1 MPKRNSKDDDDE
13 DGDRPRPKRKQS
25 SGRRPK
31 KRGMPVGLIVGLAI
45 GGVLLL
51 GGVVVAIVM
60 LTRGKPV
67 QAAAPPD
74 PFPNM
79 LAYWSFDDIRVN
91 ADETITI
98 NDGTGRKN
106 HGKMVGGKLAPG
118 RKGNALWLDGRE
130 DTYVDV
136 STAKDLSFAPQ
147 AELTIAAW
155 FLAREKYSG
164 TIVAFHGPTTPTQL
178 DIFVRDNR
186 VIGIIGDDQ
195 DTGQHGFVWA
205 EKNPNPTASNGQW
218 HHVAMTRKEKFV
230 EVFYDGI
237 SQGVDAR
244 GNSGGKLSGGMGAI
258 GCHLGFVRDNI
269 KNFGR
274 AGYNGAIDEVYVFS
288 RALKQN
294 EVQALMNR

>member
-1 MPKRNSKDDDDE
+1 MPKHNPNRDDDD
-13 DGDRPRPKRKQS
+13 DDRPRFKRKRS
-25 SGRRPK
+25 SGKRPK
-31 KRGMPVGLIVGLAI
+31 KRGKPVGLIVALAI
-45 GGVLLL
+45 GGVVLV
-51 GGVVVAIVM
+51 GGAVVAVVM
-60 LTRGKPV
+60 LTRDKPV
-67 QAAAPPD
+67 QAAAPPN
-74 PFPNM
+74 PFPHV
-79 LAYWSFDDIRVN
+79 LAYWSFDDISVN

-118 RKGNALWLDGRE
+118 RKGNALWLNGRD

-136 STAKDLSFAPQ
+136 SSAKDLQRFAPHT
-147 AELTIAAW
+147 ELTIAAW
-155 FLAREKYSG
+155 FLAREKYAG

-218 HHVAMTRKEKFV
+218 HHVALTRSGKFV

-237 SQGVDAR
+237 SQGLDAR
-244 GNSGGKLSGGMGAI
+244 GNSGGQLSGGLGAI
-258 GCHLGFVRDNI
+258 GCHLGFVRDNV

-274 AGYNGAIDEVYVFS
+274 AGFNGAIDEVYVFS
-288 RALKQN
+288 RALKEN